1 MTDTIANKLV
11 ADIHATPVFERHMWK
26 RGVFTGATQMYVA
39 PIMIWAH
46 TIEVRLD
53 NKRNYYKKA
62 LEKFAKDHPEL
73 EYAHFIKNGKDC
85 TPYLLF
91 RVKE

>member
-26 RGVFTGATQMYVA
+26 SGVFTGATQMYVA

-46 TIEVRLD
+46 TIEVRLYS
-53 NKRNYYKKA
+53 KRNYYKKA
-62 LEKFAKDHPEL
+62 LEKFTKDHPEL
-73 EYAHFIKNGKDC
+73 EHAYFVKNGVCC
-85 TPYLLF
+85 TPFLRF
-91 RVKE
+91 VVKE